1 MFLHDVSRAAGGL
14 MPLPHHCE
22 HKCIFAYE
30 TRGGDHPETLNQGV
44 GFIFMSE
51 NFGPKDADEN

>member
-1 MFLHDVSRAAGGL
+1 

-22 HKCIFAYE
+22 HKCIFTYE